1 MSNIFYYESNYLA
14 HKGVPHGQGPTGRG
28 SGRYAWGSSGNTPNS
43 RKNKAG
49 GLFNRTIKQGK
60 GKENISPAESITRSA
75 KSGIDSSKQTVD
87 SAISLRNRMNRRKTA
102 KNVDLSNKSN
112 EEMRNY
118 INRVNLERQYL
129 DALDSN
135 NKSEGL
141 DYVSD
146 IIGIVGGIAGIAT
159 SAAIIASIVSKK

>member
-1 MSNIFYYESNYLA
+1 MSNIFYYESKYLA

-43 RKNKAG
+43 RRNKMG
-49 GLFNRTIKQGK
+49 TLFSRNIKQGK
-60 GKENISPAESITRSA
+60 GKENISPAESITKSA

-129 DALDSN
+129 DTLDSN
-135 NKSEGL
+135 TRSEGL
-141 DYVSD
+141 EYVSD
-146 IIGIVGGIAGIAT
+146 IIGIVGGIAGIA
-159 SAAIIASIVSKK
+159 SSVAIIAAVLKK